1 MMNPRRDILPP
12 PPPPRQ
18 RRLRIAVV
26 QLAPR
31 PGEPD
36 ANLRRAR
43 ELVTA
48 AAIEHEPDL
57 VLLPEAIPTPALYD
71 PSLPYA
77 TYPAD
82 GAPYQLMR
90 DLARE
95 HGCMVGGGYFGVSAG
110 DAQALYIVAESDG
123 SVHVHRKDQ
132 PDRWEAHYLRGGNSD
147 GFCLTSVG
155 PIGLAAGLEWARTR
169 TVRRLAGD
177 VRLVAGGAC
186 WLSLAERGLIR
197 ATFAHARDRDFH
209 VARHIPAR
217 VARAV
222 GAPVA
227 IAHQVGDATGR
238 TPFLP
243 NVPWPTRRV
252 GESQIVDRDG
262 HVLAHMS
269 AADGEGYVC
278 AETLIAE
285 PTPMDPVPRSFWL
298 SPLPVSIRSATA
310 LLELHGRRRFARN
323 KRAGVFPWQSWQRR
337 QFLPYHPVPPA
348 GDPAVDDE
356 ATAVE
361 SSS

>member
-1 MMNPRRDILPP
+1 MNSRRDISPP

-18 RRLRIAVV
+18 QRLRIAVV

-31 PGEPD
+31 LGEPD

-43 ELVTA
+43 ELATA
-48 AAIEHEPDL
+48 ATVEHQPDV

-77 TYPAD
+77 TYPCD

-110 DAQALYIVAESDG
+110 DAKALYIMAEPDG
-123 SVHVHRKDQ
+123 AVHVHRKDQ
-132 PDRWEAHYLRGGNSD
+132 PDWWEAQYLRGGSSD

-186 WLSLAERGLIR
+186 WFSFAERGPIR
-197 ATFAHARDRDFH
+197 AAFAHAGDRDFH

-238 TPFLP
+238 APLLP
-243 NVPWPTRRV
+243 SAPWPTRRL

-278 AETLIAE
+278 AEILVAE
-285 PTPMDPVPRSFWL
+285 PTPVDPVPMSFWL
-298 SPLPVSIRSATA
+298 SPLPVSVRSANA
-310 LLELHGRRRFARN
+310 LLGLHGRRRFARN
-323 KRAGVFPWQSWQRR
+323 KRAGGFPWQSWQRR
-337 QFLPYHPVPPA
+337 RLLPYHPGPLDLEPA
-348 GDPAVDDE
+348 IDDE